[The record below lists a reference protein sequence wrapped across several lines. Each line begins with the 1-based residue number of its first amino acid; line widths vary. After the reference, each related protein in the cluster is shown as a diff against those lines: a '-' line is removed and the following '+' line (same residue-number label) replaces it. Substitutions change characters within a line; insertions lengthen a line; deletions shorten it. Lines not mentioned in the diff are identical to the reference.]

1 MSETN
6 YSQTT
11 TKKMSYKSLLI
22 ENIKYRTMLTEKY
35 KNKKPYI
42 PKNEKVF
49 QAFIP
54 GTIKEVFVKPKKR
67 VKEGEKLLVL
77 EAMKMRNVIMSPVN
91 GTIKAIYV
99 KAGERVKKDDVLIE
113 FE

>member
-1 MSETN
+1 MSETKI
-6 YSQTT
+6 SQTT

-22 ENIKYRTMLTEKY
+22 ENIKYRTLLTEKY
-35 KNKKPYI
+35 KNKKPYV

-54 GTIKEVFVKPKKR
+54 GTVTEIFIKPKKR
-67 VKEGEKLLVL
+67 VKEGDSLLVL
-77 EAMKMRNVIMSPVN
+77 EAMKMRNVIMSPVS
-91 GTIKAIYV
+91 GTIKSVYV
-99 KAGERVKKDDVLIE
+99 STGERVKKNDILLE